1 MASASKES
9 TSSPLPSQSKR
20 RGAFH
25 TLTVSAVRQLT
36 PDAIEVAFEIP
47 PELARAYDYEPG
59 QYIALRTTLGDDV
72 LRRSYSICQ
81 APEPGELKVAIK
93 RDLGGVFSG
102 WALGNLAPG
111 MTLEVMSPEGRFVSQ
126 TAASGTVHCAAV
138 AAGSGITP
146 VLAVAQSVLAASE
159 QNTFSL
165 VYSNRTAMDTMFV
178 DELADLKD
186 RYPSRLALYHV
197 LTRERRSSE
206 LLSGRLDGDKLSQIL
221 DTLVPVESVDE
232 WFLCGPFELVQLC
245 RDALGARGVPAESIR
260 YELFTTGEPG
270 SPAPQRGRPIAV
282 DPGEA
287 VRTVAFRL
295 DGTTSTVTTAVHSQ
309 ETILNA
315 ALRVRGDV
323 PFACAGGVCGTC
335 RAVLRAG
342 TVDMVENYALEQEE
356 LDRGYVLTCQSIPTS
371 DRVEVDYDT

>member
-1 MASASKES
+1 V
-9 TSSPLPSQSKR
+9 R
-20 RGAFH
+20 R
-25 TLTVSAVRQLT
+25 LT
-36 PDAIEVAFEIP
+36 PDAIEVAFDVP
-47 PELARAYDYEPG
+47 GELAHAYDYEPG
-59 QYIALRTTLGDDV
+59 QYIAIRTTLGEDV

-81 APEPGELKVAIK
+81 APSPGELKVAIK

-102 WALGNLAPG
+102 WALENLAPG
-111 MTLEVMSPEGRFVSQ
+111 MMLEVMSPEGRFVSQ
-126 TAASGTVHCAAV
+126 AAASGTAHCAAI

-159 QNTFSL
+159 HNTFSL
-165 VYSNRTAMDTMFV
+165 VYSNRTAIDTMFV

-206 LLSGRLDGDKLSQIL
+206 LLSGRLDGAKLAKIL
-221 DTLVPVESVDE
+221 GTLVPVESVDE

-245 RDALGARGVPAESIR
+245 RDALGARGVPADSIR

-270 SPAPQRGRPIAV
+270 IPAPQRGRPIAV

-287 VRTVAFRL
+287 VRTVSFRL
-295 DGTTSTVTTAVHSQ
+295 DGTTSTATTAVHSQ

-356 LDRGYVLTCQSIPTS
+356 LDAGYVLTCQSIPTS